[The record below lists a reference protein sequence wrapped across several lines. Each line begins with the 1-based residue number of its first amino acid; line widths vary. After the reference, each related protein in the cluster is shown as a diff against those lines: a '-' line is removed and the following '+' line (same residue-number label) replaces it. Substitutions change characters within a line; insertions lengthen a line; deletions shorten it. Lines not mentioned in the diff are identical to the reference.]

1 MGVPMGVVKKLGEEV
16 RRGLEEALPQLR
28 KTILKKLPL
37 AVGAMLE
44 ARTANTMELA
54 ALLPLPSERLDMRAQ
69 WLTRLLGN
77 RWLSVESVLA
87 PWARQVLCEACAQ
100 GQIIVLCMDQTD
112 VGERFAVLM
121 LSVRVGERALPLAWR
136 VEANIGWQKQ
146 REVLD
151 QAKGWVPQG
160 AQVMLLADRFYPSEK
175 LFSWLHEAGWSYRL
189 RLKGSLTVDVGERDI
204 QTTSDLA
211 AGRTERYAP
220 DARLFAAAV
229 PTNIGVL
236 HESGH
241 EEPWIVAMDCLP
253 TRNSVLDYG
262 LRWGIEPMFSDF
274 KSRGFGLEETQMQ
287 RPDRLDRLLLI
298 MVLAMY
304 WCVLTGRSD
313 ARESPT
319 PAEKKPQAKLRR
331 STGPCGKPTAAQCRG
346 SLVD

>member
-1 MGVPMGVVKKLGEEV
+1 MGVVRKRGEEV

-28 KTILKKLPL
+28 KTILKELPL

-54 ALLPLPSERLDMRAQ
+54 ACLPLSSERLDMRAQ

-77 RWLSVESVLA
+77 RLLSVESVLA
-87 PWARQVLCEACAQ
+87 PWARQVLCEASAQ
-100 GQIIVLCMDQTD
+100 GQVIVLCMDQTD

-121 LSVRVGERALPLAWR
+121 LSVRVGERALPLAWC
-136 VEANIGWQKQ
+136 VEAGEANIGWKRQ
-146 REVLD
+146 RELLD
-151 QAKGWVPQG
+151 QVKGWVPQG

-175 LFSWLHEAGWSYRL
+175 RLIWLQETGWHYRL
-189 RLKGSLTVDVGERDI
+189 RLKGSLTVDVGRPDI
-204 QTTSDLA
+204 QTTGDLA
-211 AGRTERYAP
+211 AGTTERYVK

-241 EEPWIVAMDCLP
+241 EEAWIVAMDCLP
-253 TRNSVLDYG
+253 TRKSVLDYG

-287 RPDRLDRLLLI
+287 RPDRLNRLLLI

-304 WCVLTGRSD
+304 WCVLIGRVD

-319 PAEKKPQAKLRR
+319 PAEKKRQTK
-331 STGPCGKPTAAQCRG
+331 
-346 SLVD
+346 

>member
-1 MGVPMGVVKKLGEEV
+1 MGAVKKLGEEV
-16 RRGLEEALPQLR
+16 HRGLQEALPQLR

-54 ALLPLPSERLDMRAQ
+54 ACLPLSSERLDMRAQ

-87 PWARQVLCEACAQ
+87 PWARQVLSEACAQ
-100 GQIIVLCMDQTD
+100 GQLIVLCMDQTD

-121 LSVRVGERALPLAWR
+121 LSVRVGERALPLAWC
-136 VEANIGWQKQ
+136 VEAGEANIGWKRQ
-146 REVLD
+146 RELLD
-151 QAKGWVPQG
+151 GVKGWVPQG

-175 LFSWLHEAGWSYRL
+175 LFTWLHETGWHYRL
-189 RLKGSLTVDVGERDI
+189 RLKGSLTVDVERRDI
-204 QTTSDLA
+204 ETSGDLA
-211 AGRTERYAP
+211 AGATERYVK

-241 EEPWIVAMDCLP
+241 DEPWIVAMNCPP
-253 TRNSVLDYG
+253 TRSSVLDYG

-287 RPDRLDRLLLI
+287 CPDRLNRLLLI

-304 WCVLTGRSD
+304 WCVLTGRTD
-313 ARESPT
+313 AKESPT
-319 PAEKKPQAKLRR
+319 PVEKKPQAKLRHG
-331 STGPCGKPTAAQCRG
+331 TGPCGKPTAAPCRG
-346 SLVD
+346 SRAD